1 MSSDEDRLTSVYNLM
16 RRMPP
21 AQTMKSLAG
30 VMELCPDLSEEILAN
45 VDQPLLTLTDP
56 KTGKDFILCDYNR
69 DGDAYRSPWSNA
81 FYFPDGEAG
90 EGFVL
95 PANLRALEVEANRI
109 FDVYRHL
116 YYDTGISSVYF
127 FESSESESDF
137 GAAFLVKKDV
147 AASKTLRKGRWES
160 THIFKV
166 SPTATAGEFEYTLT
180 STVIIS
186 MNLAEAATGDVD
198 LSGSMTQQT
207 TKVRGTDKFTG
218 HIANMGTMLE
228 NMEFALRN
236 QIEAIYIQKT
246 REVLS
251 GARSSTG
258 ARDAAWA
265 EIAQSLRGK
274 DLSTLNK
281 SK

>member
-1 MSSDEDRLTSVYNLM
+1 MSSDEDRLTSVFNLM

-30 VMELCPDLSEEILAN
+30 VMELVPDLADDVLAN
-45 VDQPLLTLTDP
+45 VDQPLLTVTDP

-69 DGDAYRSPWSNA
+69 DGDAYRSPWSNE
-81 FYFPDGEAG
+81 FFFPDGEAA

-95 PANLRALEVEANRI
+95 PANLRSMEIDANKI
-109 FDVYRHL
+109 FDIYRHL

-127 FESSESESDF
+127 FESSESENDF
-137 GAAFLVKKDV
+137 GAAFLIKKDV
-147 AASKTLRKGRWES
+147 AAGATLKKGRWES

-166 SPTATAGEFEYTLT
+166 SPTLTTGEFEYTLT

-186 MNLAEAATGDVD
+186 MNLAESATGDVD
-198 LSGSMTQQT
+198 LSGSMTQQS
-207 TKVRGTDKFTG
+207 TKVRKTDKFQT
-218 HIANMGTMLE
+218 HIANMGSLLE
-228 NMEFALRN
+228 SMEFALRN

-265 EIAQSLRGK
+265 EIAQSLKGK
-274 DLSTLNK
+274 DLSSLKKN
-281 SK
+281 